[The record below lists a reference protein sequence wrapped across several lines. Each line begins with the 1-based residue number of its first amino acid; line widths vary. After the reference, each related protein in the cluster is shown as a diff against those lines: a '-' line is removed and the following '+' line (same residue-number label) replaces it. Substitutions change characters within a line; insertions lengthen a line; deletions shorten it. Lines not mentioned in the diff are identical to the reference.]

1 MFEKLL
7 ILISQALDKNSIPY
21 MIIGGQAVLLY
32 GEPRLTR
39 DIDITLGVGISELN
53 NILNILRKINLK
65 ALPENVASFVKKT
78 FVIPVKDLKTGIRVD
93 FIFSQTSYE
102 KQAIKRANLIKIESN
117 VIRFASLEDVIIHK
131 IFAGRPRDLED
142 VKSIILKNPE
152 FDKGYII
159 KWLKEF
165 DSVLGQETLLGV
177 FNDLIRS

>member
-7 ILISQALDKNSIPY
+7 TKIAKELEKNSVKY

-39 DIDITLGVGISELN
+39 DIDITLGVSIEEVDR
-53 NILNILRKINLK
+53 ILKIIKEIDLMPI
-65 ALPENVASFVKKT
+65 PEDIKSFAVKT
-78 FVIPVKDLKTGIRVD
+78 FVIPVKDNDSGIRID

-102 KQAIKRANLIKIESN
+102 KQALKRTNTVKIN
-117 VIRFASLEDVIIHK
+117 KTALKFASIEDLIIHK

-142 VKSIILKNPE
+142 IKSVMLKNPV
-152 FDKGYII
+152 FNKDYII

-165 DSVLGQETLLGV
+165 DISLGEAKFVNIFKDILKK
-177 FNDLIRS
+177 